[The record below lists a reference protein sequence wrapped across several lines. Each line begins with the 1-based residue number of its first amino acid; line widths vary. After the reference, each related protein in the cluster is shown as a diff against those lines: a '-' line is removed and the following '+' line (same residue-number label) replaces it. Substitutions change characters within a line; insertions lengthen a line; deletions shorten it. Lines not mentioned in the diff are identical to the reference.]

1 MFTNYLKLGFR
12 NLKKYKLSSF
22 INISGLALA
31 VGCCIMVS
39 EYTYWALHQD
49 SFNSRI
55 DRLFVVEK
63 VVTKKGVQQIYGD
76 VPAPLAQSLKNDYPQ
91 VVHAARL
98 NYRSVVIKQD
108 ENVFRDKLTFVD
120 DDFYK
125 MFDYPVKWG
134 QRQQFTDKDGIVL
147 TQELSNKLFGT
158 NNSVGKVVTIRINRG
173 DSLISENFIVKGVLQ
188 KYPVEASFN
197 FSALVPY
204 SRMSALG
211 LDKPGNWAESTSI
224 TFVEM
229 NDAKDI
235 ALLKSQGKRYSDLYN
250 AANQNSQVSSF
261 HYQHLNTMNFH
272 SYKVTGSYFNTM
284 QPIGLIM
291 LIVIALS
298 ILLLVY
304 FNYINI
310 TIASVSGRL
319 KEISVRKVMGSSKGQ
334 IILQFVT
341 ENLIICTIAVFF
353 GLLLAEVFFF
363 PWFSSISGFQLG
375 NEFFLHQRTWIAAL
389 LLILIS
395 ALSGATYPA
404 FYIYSL
410 STVGMMKGNVKM
422 GSKNRFR
429 KVLLAFQFFLTF
441 MAISTAIAFVKETN
455 AIKSRPWGYQP
466 ENNVVVNIDN
476 SISYNSIREQLKRNK
491 KIESVAGS
499 VESMGN
505 FTREIMI
512 KADTETETVKSLSVL
527 PGFTEHLGI
536 NITSGRGFNEKF
548 PADQQN
554 AVIVNQAFLKMMN
567 WSSGIG
573 KKIVYNSRNYVIV
586 GEVNDFR
593 YESFEYQVAP
603 LVLMNCKPEDVRFI
617 YIKYA
622 PGLFSNAQLEIKGI
636 LQKIYPYHSFEYYYQ
651 DQVFNGYF
659 TAFSTISKLLGV
671 TSLFMTLISISGVFG
686 LALIILGKKMKEISV
701 RKVLGADMIHIIY
714 LIVKEFFFAL
724 VAAIAIGL
732 PLSYIM
738 MTSMF
743 NQLSVNSQFS
753 ALPVLMAVIILL
765 FITAISVSWHILK
778 AYKANISPYLKDE

>member
-1 MFTNYLKLGFR
+1 MFKNYLKLGFR

-55 DRLFVVEK
+55 DRLFVIEK
-63 VVTKKGVQQIYGD
+63 IVDKKGVQQIYGD
-76 VPAPLAQSLKNDYPQ
+76 VPAALAPSLKNDYPQ
-91 VVHAARL
+91 VSNAARL
-98 NYRSVVIKQD
+98 NYRSVVIKQG
-108 ENVFRDKLTFVD
+108 ENVFRDRLTFVD
-120 DDFYK
+120 DDFYE

-134 QRQQFTDKDGIVL
+134 ERQKFTDQDGIVL
-147 TQELSNKLFGT
+147 TQELSGKLFGT
-158 NNSVGKVVTIRINRG
+158 SNPVGKALTIRINRG
-173 DSLISENFIVKGVLQ
+173 KSVISENFIVKGVLK

-204 SRMSALG
+204 SRMTALG
-211 LDKPGNWAESTSI
+211 LDKPGSWVESTSI
-224 TFVEM
+224 TFIEM
-229 NDAKDI
+229 KDAKDI
-235 ALLKSQGKRYSDLYN
+235 ALLRSQGKRYSDLYN
-250 AANQNSQVSSF
+250 AANQNSQISSF

-272 SYKVTGSYFNTM
+272 SYKVYGSYFNTM

-291 LIVIALS
+291 LIVIAVS

-334 IILQFVT
+334 IILQFIT
-341 ENLIICTIAVFF
+341 ENLIICSIAVFF

-375 NEFFLHQRTWIAAL
+375 NEFFLHQRTWVMAF
-389 LLILIS
+389 ILIFVS

-404 FYIYSL
+404 YYIYSL
-410 STVGMMKGNVKM
+410 STVGMMKGNVQM

-441 MAISTAIAFVKETN
+441 MAISTAIAFVKETKT
-455 AIKSRPWGYQP
+455 IKSKPWGYHP
-466 ENNVVVNIDN
+466 DNNVVVSIDN
-476 SISYNSIREQLKRNK
+476 SNSYNSIQEQLKKNN

-499 VESMGN
+499 VESLGN
-505 FTREIMI
+505 FTREISV
-512 KADTETETVKSLSVL
+512 KADTEAETVKSLNVL
-527 PGFTEHLGI
+527 PGFTDHLGI
-536 NITSGRGFNEKF
+536 KITSGRGFSEKF
-548 PADQQN
+548 PADRQN
-554 AVIVNQAFLKMMN
+554 SVIVNQAFLKMMN

-573 KKIVYNSRNYVIV
+573 KKIIYNSHNYVIV

-593 YESFEYQVAP
+593 YESFEHEIAP

-622 PGLFSNAQLEIKGI
+622 PELFSNAQQDIKGI
-636 LQKIYPYHSFEYYYQ
+636 LQKIYPYHPFEYYYQ
-651 DQVFNGYF
+651 DEVFEGYF
-659 TAFSTISKLLGV
+659 TGFSKISKLLGV
-671 TSLFMTLISISGVFG
+671 TSLFMTLISVSGVFG

-701 RKVLGADMIHIIY
+701 RKVLGADMSHIIY

-724 VAAIAIGL
+724 VFAISIGL
-732 PLSYIM
+732 PLSYVM
-738 MTSMF
+738 MTAMF
-743 NQLSVNSQFS
+743 SQLSVNSQFS
-753 ALPVLMAVIILL
+753 LLPVLMAVVALL
-765 FITAISVSWHILK
+765 FTTAVSVSWHILK
-778 AYKANISPYLKDE
+778 AYKASISPYLKDE